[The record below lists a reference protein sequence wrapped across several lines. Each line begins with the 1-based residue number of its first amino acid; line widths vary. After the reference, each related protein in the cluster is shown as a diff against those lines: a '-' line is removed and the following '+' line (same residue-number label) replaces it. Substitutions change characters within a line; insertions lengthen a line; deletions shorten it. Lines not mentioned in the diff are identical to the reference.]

1 MEDYRRPPTANER
14 TFAIIACG
22 MLSVLLAA
30 LAVFIASEGFW
41 LASAV
46 PAGLV
51 MVLLT
56 ILYRAASGPRRALSA
71 KETTAVAWCF
81 LLVGTGGIALALL
94 VGGAPQHRLMALAGL
109 VPILFAGLSWLRGRR
124 GGV

>member
-30 LAVFIASEGFW
+30 LAVFLAYSGFW
-41 LASAV
+41 TASAI

-51 MVLLT
+51 VVLLA
-56 ILYRAASGPRRALSA
+56 ILYRAAHGPRRALTA
-71 KETTAVAWCF
+71 KATNTLAWCF
-81 LLVGTGGIALALL
+81 LLLGAGGTALALS
-94 VGGAPQHRLMALAGL
+94 VGGEPQHRRMALAGF
-109 VPILFAGLSWLRGRR
+109 VPVFAAGLAWLRGRR
-124 GGV
+124 RGV